1 MNKNEKNCVEDVALQ
16 IFLKKM
22 PTSPLTSES
31 ERGYK
36 STIEQSVEIAQLFVK
51 VRDELLGNKNE

>member
-1 MNKNEKNCVEDVALQ
+1 MNENEKSYLEAVALQ
-16 IFLKKM
+16 IFLKRM

-51 VRDELLGNKNE
+51 IKDELLGDKK